1 MAKMVVWWHQLRA
14 VDRDR
19 LMKRLGALADAKL
32 VEVFS
37 VLQPKVAE

>member
-1 MAKMVVWWHQLRA
+1 MVADQLRA